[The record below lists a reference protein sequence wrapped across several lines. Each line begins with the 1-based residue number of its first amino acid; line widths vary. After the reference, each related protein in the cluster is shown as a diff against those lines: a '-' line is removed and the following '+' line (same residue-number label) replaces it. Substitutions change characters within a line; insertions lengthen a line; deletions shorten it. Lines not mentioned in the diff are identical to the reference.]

1 MNKKIRNCINVLL
14 ISSLSIGLWE
24 IGQKQWNYFKDKQK
38 YQLVQE
44 EKNQNIS
51 IQDYLSDKDYDWITI
66 TNTSV
71 DYPLVQYIDNEYYTT
86 HDYEGKQSIGGAIY
100 YDAFDEPFNGR
111 MTTIYGH
118 SMKNGTMFNN
128 LHFFQKDKQRFKN
141 SRLTIDTKEG
151 SETYLPLAYYVTGD
165 NKFYKQL
172 DGASITETITEI
184 KLNCDYFVP
193 SVDYNEESHIIV
205 LFTCDYS
212 IDNGRLIVFY
222 ISE

>member
-1 MNKKIRNCINVLL
+1 MNKKIRNFINVIL
-14 ISSLSIGLWE
+14 ISSMSIGIWE
-24 IGQKQWNYFKDKQK
+24 IGKKQWLYHKDKQN
-38 YQLVQE
+38 YNLVQE
-44 EKNQNIS
+44 EKENSGDMQV
-51 IQDYLSDKDYDWITI
+51 YLSDKNFDWITI
-66 TNTSV
+66 SNTAV
-71 DYPLVQYIDNEYYTT
+71 DYPVVQYTDNEYYTT
-86 HDYEGKQSIGGAIY
+86 HDYEGKESIGGAIY
-100 YDAFDEPFNGR
+100 YDAFDDPFNGR

-128 LHFFQKDKQRFKN
+128 LHFFQKDKQRFKD

-151 SETYLPLAYYVTGD
+151 SKTYVPLAYYVTDD

-172 DGASITETITEI
+172 DNSSISDTITEI

-193 SVDYNEESHIIV
+193 CVEYNEDSHILV

-212 IDNGRLIVFY
+212 VDDGRLIVFY